1 MGTTGSSKLH
11 ALSIQA
17 HHLPRVIIAINLNN
31 KSVQMPN
38 PHRKKLTTALVSEV
52 EDDDGEE
59 TFEVKFRN
67 VLDEVHPVN
76 CLY

>member
-1 MGTTGSSKLH
+1 MSK
-11 ALSIQA
+11 A
-17 HHLPRVIIAINLNN
+17 R
-31 KSVQMPN
+31 
-38 PHRKKLTTALVSEV
+38 RKTPTEAPVSDA